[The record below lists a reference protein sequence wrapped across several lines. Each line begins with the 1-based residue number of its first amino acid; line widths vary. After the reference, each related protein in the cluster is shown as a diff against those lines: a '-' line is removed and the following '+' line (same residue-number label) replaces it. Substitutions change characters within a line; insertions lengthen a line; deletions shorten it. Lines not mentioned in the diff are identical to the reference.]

1 MSAPMIPIDLV
12 HTTLSF
18 ELAQIQWLI
27 PEIVYTPENYTV
39 VYGKEQTL
47 LNYSS
52 NVIVGTDNITSRNQ
66 IYSTTLSVLEP
77 NTTYYYQV
85 IATNSVGRN
94 SSIIRQLLTPLPS
107 EYSCHDFVCFNCESL
122 HVATLC
128 WTRPVNYSFV

>member
-1 MSAPMIPIDLV
+1 MVPIDLV

-39 VYGKEQTL
+39 VYGKEQTS

-52 NVIVGTDNITSRNQ
+52 NVIIGTDNITSRNQ
-66 IYSTTLSVLEP
+66 IYSTTLSGLEQ

-85 IATNSVGRN
+85 IAINSVGMN
-94 SSIIRQLLTPLPS
+94 SSDIQQLLTPLPS
-107 EYSCHDFVCFNCESL
+107 KYDYIHDVPSSL
-122 HVATLC
+122 CNVLC
-128 WTRPVNYSFV
+128 MIILIAM